1 MGLQK
6 SALLA
11 LSAFTFLAGCQ
22 TAIAPVDVT
31 RFHGA
36 ALPQRGDAIA
46 IGAAPGLDAQ
56 SIEFR
61 TYANGVSAALSRL
74 GFVVVEPG
82 KAAPLAAIIDYQTR
96 IQRPIAPSGSPVSV
110 GVGGSAGSY
119 GSGVGIGVGVDLSGR
134 PKPIITTRLAVTIRR
149 GPSGEP
155 LWEGRAETAAKQGTP
170 AAQPGIAAGKLAEAL
185 FRDFPGE
192 TGATITVR

>member
-96 IQRPIAPSGSPVSV
+96 IQRPLAPSGSPVSV

-119 GSGVGIGVGVDLSGR
+119 GSGVGLGIGIDLSGP
-134 PKPIITTRLAVTIRR
+134 PKPIITTV
-149 GPSGEP
+149 
-155 LWEGRAETAAKQGTP
+155 KQGTP
-170 AAQPGIAAGKLAEAL
+170 GAQPGIAAGKLAEAL